1 MHGKKLHLKLMRIY
15 LDEADK
21 HEHRPLYTAILDLC
35 RAHRVMGATV
45 FKAAAGFANSGEQ
58 HSDRLLRLS
67 IDLPVVVEVVDREDK
82 IAELLP
88 ALDEM
93 LAGGGLITLES
104 LTAIRYAG
112 HSAGDP
118 APEGE

>member
-15 LDEADK
+15 VDEADK

-35 RAHRVMGATV
+35 RTHRVMGATV
-45 FKAAAGFANSGEQ
+45 FKAAAGFANSGEL
-58 HSDRLLRLS
+58 HSDRLLRLA
-67 IDLPVVVEVVDREDK
+67 IDLPVVIEVVDREDK
-82 IAELLP
+82 ISELLRP
-88 ALDEM
+88 LDEM

-112 HSAGDP
+112 RAESPGQE
-118 APEGE
+118 EG